1 MDHNS
6 VKDDL
11 HAAEHDPKTYLVSG
25 FSLAILKQVRIFKL
39 NGCII
44 SIVNLFSSCLF
55 FFLPRVARMIVE
67 AEVPISLK

>member
-11 HAAEHDPKTYLVSG
+11 HAAEHDPKTYHVSG

-44 SIVNLFSSCLF
+44 SIVNLFSACLF
-55 FFLPRVARMIVE
+55 FFASRGLHDR
-67 AEVPISLK
+67 